1 MPEIWLNY
9 GRADVV
15 LDIRAENLDQNIDA
29 DSKTLE
35 ENEIIERLG
44 SLETSK
50 PIELVVLHHSKA
62 VQKVISTLFSV
73 CEQKSLPFPK
83 ILSDK
88 NIMNLIKSG
97 LPEGS
102 AVSEFESSEL
112 SNSNLVFIGE
122 MEFDGLFGYET
133 IATRLVKRFG
143 QENMLSA
150 YAKRKGNLPT
160 PGQITES
167 MVEAKKFVDNFEI
180 HGIEV
185 VANSKGIA
193 EIGIGHPSSTLSC
206 SKTFESFAVKDVGQH
221 KTLIISTGKDA
232 SNDTLGKSLSSLWN
246 CSGAVKKDG
255 LAILVAECKFGLG
268 SEAIQEFLEGRL
280 NIDRLRNPSKY
291 IDGMEDLLFLNEIQ
305 KNFQIGLVSIL
316 PEFYSKKLNM
326 ISMNGIKHAMDYILK
341 TQGPRQKV
349 AVVSDG
355 ARVLLR

>member
-9 GRADVV
+9 GRTDVV

-29 DSKTLE
+29 DSKILE
-35 ENEIIERLG
+35 DNEITERLN
-44 SLETSK
+44 SVDTSK
-50 PIELVVLHHSKA
+50 PIELAVLHHTKA
-62 VQKVISTLFSV
+62 IQKVISTLFTN
-73 CEQKSLPFPK
+73 CEQKSLPIPR
-83 ILSDK
+83 ILAEK
-88 NIMNLIKSG
+88 KIMNLVRSG

-102 AVSEFESSEL
+102 SISEFDHSEL
-112 SNSNLVFIGE
+112 ANSNLVFLAE
-122 MEFDGLFGYET
+122 MELDGLFGYET

-143 QENMLSA
+143 QENLLSA

-167 MVEAKKFVDNFEI
+167 MEEAKKFVDNFEI
-180 HGIEV
+180 QGIEI

-193 EIGIGHPSSTLSC
+193 DMQIGHPSSTLSC
-206 SKTFESFAVKDVGQH
+206 SKTFESFAVKDVGKH
-221 KTLIISTGKDA
+221 KTLIISTGKD
-232 SNDTLGKSLSSLWN
+232 SNNDALGKALSSLWN
-246 CSGAVKKDG
+246 CSEAIKNDG
-255 LAILVAECKFGLG
+255 LAILVAECKFGVG

-280 NIDRLRNPSKY
+280 TIDRLHNPSEY
-291 IDGMEDLLFLNEIQ
+291 VDGMEDLLFLNEIQ

-316 PEFYSKKLNM
+316 PEFYAKKLNM
-326 ISMNGIKHAMDYILK
+326 ISLNGVKHAMDYILK